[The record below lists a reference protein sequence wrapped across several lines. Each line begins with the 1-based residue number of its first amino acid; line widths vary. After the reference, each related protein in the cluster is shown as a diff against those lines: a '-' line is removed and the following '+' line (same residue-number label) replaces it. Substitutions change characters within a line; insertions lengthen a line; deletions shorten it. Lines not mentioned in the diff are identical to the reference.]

1 MKINV
6 AIIGLGVVGKRRR
19 KYIEQNR
26 DFNLVA
32 VSDIRF
38 KKNFLKKKI
47 YHFKNYDDIFKIDK
61 KLDCVFITLP
71 NYLSAKVT
79 IKALKKKNS
88 CFL

>member
-26 DFNLVA
+26 YFNLIA

-38 KKNFLKKKI
+38 KKNFIKKKFI
-47 YHFKNYDDIFKIDK
+47 ILKIMM
-61 KLDCVFITLP
+61 I
-71 NYLSAKVT
+71 S
-79 IKALKKKNS
+79 LK
-88 CFL
+88 

>member
-6 AIIGLGVVGKRRR
+6 AIIGLGVVGKRR

-38 KKNFLKKKI
+38 KKF
-47 YHFKNYDDIFKIDK
+47 F
-61 KLDCVFITLP
+61 
-71 NYLSAKVT
+71 
-79 IKALKKKNS
+79 
-88 CFL
+88 

>member
-26 DFNLVA
+26 YFNLIA

-38 KKNFLKKKI
+38 KKNFI
-47 YHFKNYDDIFKIDK
+47 
-61 KLDCVFITLP
+61 
-71 NYLSAKVT
+71 
-79 IKALKKKNS
+79 KKKNLS
-88 CFL
+88 F